1 MTKYQRVQHVWSLL
15 VCAARDRR
23 TYTYGGLA
31 DALGIRGGARAMRHY
46 LAPVMYYCREQR
58 LPPLTVLVVSRET
71 GLPGEGLT
79 TLENVNRDRESVFAH
94 DWFQTEPPETGDFE
108 EATRASS
115 AGEASPAPMTANRTN
130 SRCPSR
136 S

>member
-31 DALGIRGGARAMRHY
+31 DALGIRDGAQAMRHY
-46 LAPVMYYCREQR
+46 LAPVMYYCREQQ
-58 LPPLTVLVVSRET
+58 LPPLTVLVVSRDT

-79 TLENVNRDRESVFAH
+79 TLENVNRDRERVFAH
-94 DWFQTEPPETGDFE
+94 GWFQMELPETGDFE
-108 EATRASS
+108 EATGASS
-115 AGEASPAPMTANRTN
+115 AGKASPVPMTTE
-130 SRCPSR
+130 PDQ
-136 S
+136 